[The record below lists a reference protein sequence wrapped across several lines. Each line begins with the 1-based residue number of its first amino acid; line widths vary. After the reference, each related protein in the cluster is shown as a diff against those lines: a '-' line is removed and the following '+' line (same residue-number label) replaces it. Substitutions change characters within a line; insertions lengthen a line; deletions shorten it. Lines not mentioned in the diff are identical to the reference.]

1 MTRAPLPATR
11 EGLKAGRVGWEGA
24 EPVTDDQSGEPAL
37 GLPRRLIHRPGL

>member
-11 EGLKAGRVGWEGA
+11 EGLKVGRVGA
-24 EPVTDDQSGEPAL
+24 EPVTDDQCGEPAL